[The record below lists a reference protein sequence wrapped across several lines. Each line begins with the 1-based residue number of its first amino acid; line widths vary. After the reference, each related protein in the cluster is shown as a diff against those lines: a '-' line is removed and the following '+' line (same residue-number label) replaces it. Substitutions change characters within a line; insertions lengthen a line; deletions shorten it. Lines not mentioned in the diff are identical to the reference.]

1 MNILEFSVR
10 KCQDFARCKAVNP
23 TVLMLI
29 YRFSGKVLIFNLD
42 IIQDQNFYN
51 VISVP

>member
-29 YRFSGKVLIFNLD
+29 YRFSGKVFNF
-42 IIQDQNFYN
+42 QPGYN
-51 VISVP
+51 SGPKFL